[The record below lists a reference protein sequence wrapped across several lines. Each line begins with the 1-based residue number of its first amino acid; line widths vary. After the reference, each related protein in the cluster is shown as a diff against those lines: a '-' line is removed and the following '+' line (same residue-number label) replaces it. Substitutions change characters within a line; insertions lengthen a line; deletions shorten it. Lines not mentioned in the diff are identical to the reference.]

1 MTIYNPTTLPK
12 NDNLNRF
19 SFVIDVQDQMFIRK
33 GKMIAFYGDLRFEAM
48 GSSILDMIVRNAF
61 NAPKYIHHF
70 VVVQG
75 GGQLILG
82 DNGNDLACY
91 DLDDANM
98 TIRAKNLL
106 AFSKNVIC
114 QESTLPGF
122 LTLLGTGKVIASS
135 NGPVHFLELPCRVD
149 EQAVLG
155 WADCPSPSYR
165 YDYEHVKGFVS
176 AAGALTGFSL
186 SGEEKQVDFTGA
198 GTVLIQSSE
207 LSIDDDDEDGIT
219 LSDIISK
226 IPYLSG
232 TERAQLGIAVRSA
245 GTSD

>member
-1 MTIYNPTTLPK
+1 MTTYNPATLPR

-19 SFVIDVQDQMFIRK
+19 AFVVDVSDQIFIRK
-33 GKMIAFYGDLRFEAM
+33 GKMIAFYGNLSFEAM
-48 GSSILDMIVRNAF
+48 GSSVVEMLARRAF
-61 NAPKYIHHF
+61 NAPKYIHNF
-70 VVVQG
+70 VVAQG
-75 GGQLILG
+75 QGQLILG

-91 DLDDANM
+91 DLDAANM

-106 AFSKNVIC
+106 GFSKNVIC
-114 QESTLPGF
+114 QESTLPGY

-165 YDYEHVKGFVS
+165 YDYAHVTGFVS
-176 AAGALTGFSL
+176 TVGALSGLTL

-198 GTVLIQSSE
+198 GTVLVQSSE
-207 LSIDDDDEDGIT
+207 LE
-219 LSDIISK
+219 
-226 IPYLSG
+226 LSG
-232 TERAQLGIAVRSA
+232 NSALEHLLAHLPMLGKEDLSKLSLSVQQQSQQRR
-245 GTSD
+245 

>member
-1 MTIYNPTTLPK
+1 MSTVYNPGNLPS

-19 SFVIDVQDQMFIRK
+19 SFVIDVKDQMFIRK
-33 GKMIAFYGDLRFEAM
+33 GKMIAFYGGLSFEAM
-48 GSSILDMIVRNAF
+48 GTSIVDMLVRHAF
-61 NAPKYIHHF
+61 NAPKYIHDF

-75 GGQLILG
+75 AGQLILG

-91 DLDDANM
+91 DLDAANM
-98 TIRAKNLL
+98 TVRAKNLL
-106 AFSKNVIC
+106 AFTKDVIC

-122 LTLLGTGKVIASS
+122 LTMIGTGKVIASS

-176 AAGALTGFSL
+176 AVGAVTGFTL
-186 SGEEKQVDFTGA
+186 SGEEKQVDFTGS
-198 GTVLIQSSE
+198 GTVLVQSSE
-207 LSIDDDDEDGIT
+207 LGLAGSGV
-219 LSDIISK
+219 LANIISQ
-226 IPYLSG
+226 LSALAP
-232 TERAQLGIAVRSA
+232 TELSML
-245 GTSD
+245 GTSVQEVMKQQRR